1 MDVTRDG
8 WHRLEGNGM
17 KINLPARD
25 AAWLA
30 STMQKR
36 RSEFGGWF
44 MEADPAPAGGD
55 PAPAAPAPDSSDSP
69 LGEPGKKALDAERDA
84 RKEAEGKVKQLEAD
98 FGTMKSALMEAF
110 GVKPEKGADA
120 TDVLKQVQDQ
130 LSQMQRENAVLAL
143 ANEHGITDKADID
156 LLKQSG
162 LQGDA
167 LATMAARLKPTGDPK
182 PGTPK
187 PDSSQGGSGDPAKP
201 DPGPGYPRLAAAY
214 ANSSTTKS

>member
-1 MDVTRDG
+1 MQR
-8 WHRLEGNGM
+8 
-17 KINLPARD
+17 NLLSPRD

-30 STMQKR
+30 QTLAR
-36 RSEFGGWF
+36 NTATYGGWR
-44 MEADPAPAGGD
+44 MEADPAAEG
-55 PAPAAPAPDSSDSP
+55 
-69 LGEPGKKALDAERDA
+69 GEPDLQPPADPKPDGLGDAGKKALDAERDA
-84 RKEAEGKVKQLEAD
+84 RKEAEGKVKQLESD
-98 FGTMKSALMEAF
+98 FGAMKTALMEAF
-110 GVKPEKGADA
+110 GVKPDKGAET

-130 LSQMQRENAVLAL
+130 LAQMQRENAVLAL

-167 LATMAARLKPTGDPK
+167 LAAMAARLKPAETK

-187 PDSSQGGSGDPAKP
+187 PDASQGGSGEATKP
-201 DPGPGYPRLAAAY
+201 NPGPGLPRLAAAY